1 VWVDEDGTLYN
12 TGIVVSQ
19 DTVEEVVKLVDCE
32 PLAGARG
39 GGHRFHDEVLR
50 KNVLLEYVG
59 DAKFKGVGRS
69 IAIYRL
75 GLEEEQPAP
84 SKSPPRER

>member
-1 VWVDEDGTLYN
+1 
-12 TGIVVSQ
+12 
-19 DTVEEVVKLVDCE
+19 VKLVDCE

>member
-1 VWVDEDGTLYN
+1 
-12 TGIVVSQ
+12 VVSQ
-19 DTVEEVVKLVDCE
+19 DTVEEVVKLGDCE
-32 PLAGARG
+32 PLAGAGG

-50 KNVLLEYVG
+50 KNVLLEYMG

-75 GLEEEQPAP
+75 GLEEEQPGP
-84 SKSPPRER
+84 SQSSPRGR